1 MNITVDK
8 NGENLTIN
16 VEGRIDANTSN
27 EFMNKINENL
37 EGAKNVVI
45 DFEKVEYI
53 SSAGLRVLLST
64 EKTMKGQGKLT
75 LIHVN
80 DVVMEVLNI
89 TGFVD
94 ILNISTTS
102 ISS

>member
-8 NGENLTIN
+8 NGENLTIC

-45 DFEKVEYI
+45 DFDKVEYI

-94 ILNISTTS
+94 ILNIE
-102 ISS
+102 

>member
-1 MNITVDK
+1 MNIAVDK
-8 NGENLTIN
+8 NGENLTIS

-75 LIHVN
+75 LVHVN

-94 ILNISTTS
+94 ILNIE
-102 ISS
+102 

>member
-8 NGENLTIN
+8 NGENLTIS

-94 ILNISTTS
+94 ILNIE
-102 ISS
+102 

>member
-1 MNITVDK
+1 MNINVEK
-8 NGENLTIN
+8 NGEDLKIV

-37 EGAKNVVI
+37 AGAKNVVI

-94 ILNISTTS
+94 ILNIE
-102 ISS
+102 

>member
-1 MNITVDK
+1 MNINVEK
-8 NGENLTIN
+8 NGEDLKII

-37 EGAKNVVI
+37 AGAKNVVI

-94 ILNISTTS
+94 ILNIE
-102 ISS
+102 

>member
-94 ILNISTTS
+94 ILNIE
-102 ISS
+102 

>member
-8 NGENLTIN
+8 NGENLTIS

-75 LIHVN
+75 LVHVN

-94 ILNISTTS
+94 ILNIE
-102 ISS
+102 

>member
-27 EFMNKINENL
+27 DFMNKINENL

-94 ILNISTTS
+94 ILNIE
-102 ISS
+102 

>member
-1 MNITVDK
+1 MNITVEK
-8 NGENLTIN
+8 NGEDLKIS

-64 EKTMKGQGKLT
+64 EKTMKSQGKLT

-94 ILNISTTS
+94 ILNIE
-102 ISS
+102 

>member
-1 MNITVDK
+1 MNITVEK
-8 NGENLTIN
+8 NGEDLKIS

-75 LIHVN
+75 LVHVN

-94 ILNISTTS
+94 ILNIE
-102 ISS
+102 

>member
-1 MNITVDK
+1 
-8 NGENLTIN
+8 
-16 VEGRIDANTSN
+16 
-27 EFMNKINENL
+27 MNKINENL

-75 LIHVN
+75 LVHVN

-94 ILNISTTS
+94 ILNIE
-102 ISS
+102 

>member
-1 MNITVDK
+1 MNINVEK
-8 NGENLTIN
+8 NGEDLKII

-37 EGAKNVVI
+37 TGAKNVVI

-94 ILNISTTS
+94 ILNIE
-102 ISS
+102 

>member
-1 MNITVDK
+1 MNITVEK
-8 NGENLTIN
+8 NGEDLKIS

-27 EFMNKINENL
+27 EFMNKINENI

-64 EKTMKGQGKLT
+64 EKTMKSHGKLT

-94 ILNISTTS
+94 ILNIE
-102 ISS
+102 

>member
-1 MNITVDK
+1 MEDKMNITVDK

-94 ILNISTTS
+94 ILNIE
-102 ISS
+102 